1 MVGNVAKWGNSLAVR
16 IPQHLAREIGLS
28 DGAEV
33 EIVTIDG
40 NLTIKPK
47 RQNQYSLDELV
58 AVITPTNS
66 HAEID
71 TGRSIGEEAW

>member
-28 DGAEV
+28 DGTEV

-40 NLTIKPK
+40 NLTIKPR
-47 RQNQYSLDELV
+47 RQKQYTLDELV
-58 AVITPTNS
+58 AGITPTNR

-71 TGRSIGEEAW
+71 TGLSVGEEAW

>member
-16 IPQHLAREIGLS
+16 IPQHLAKEIGLI

-33 EIVTIDG
+33 ELVAIDG

-47 RQNQYSLDELV
+47 RQKQYSLAELI
-58 AVITPTNS
+58 AGIIPENR

-71 TGRSIGEEAW
+71 TSVSVGEEIW

>member
-16 IPQHLAREIGLS
+16 IPQHLAKEIGLS

-33 EIVTIDG
+33 EIVAIDG
-40 NLTIKPK
+40 NLTIVPR
-47 RQNQYSLDELV
+47 RQKQYSLDELI
-58 AVITPTNS
+58 AGITPENR

-71 TGRSIGEEAW
+71 TGVAVGEEIW